1 MTLFSLSIISDFGK
15 NDVYLQNN
23 SIYRYKNKV
32 YGKEDKNY

>member
-15 NDVYLQNN
+15 NVVYLQNN
-23 SIYRYKNKV
+23 SIYRYKHKD